1 MALPRL
7 PALLRRIPCW
17 QLTSTRL
24 TLLLAGLFVALY
36 NGAFYR
42 SLAQAENLASALGF
56 FFAISLSVL
65 LLTITS
71 LLLSLFVLPRIAKPI
86 LIFILCTAACVA
98 YFMDTYGMVIHT
110 TMVQNTFETD
120 LREVL
125 GLLNAKL
132 LGYFLVLGL
141 MPSILLLRAQLVF
154 GNYKQELLAK
164 LKLWGAGLLAILLSM
179 APLTAEYASF
189 FRNHKEVR
197 QKANPA
203 NVLVVTFNY
212 ATRPRKPSVIQP
224 LGEDAQLNGLGR
236 RQAKPTL
243 LVLVLGET
251 ARADRFS
258 INGYTRPTTPL
269 IAQQHVINYSQVYS
283 CGTETAVSVPCM
295 FSNLGRADYSDSKAK
310 ARENLLDLVKR
321 SHYSVLWRNNNSD
334 CKGVCKRVDYE
345 EMAWLR
351 EPGLC
356 NGDGCFDDIL
366 LFKLDEKLAAMPAG
380 NKMLVLH
387 QKGSHGPEYFRRY
400 PTSMEVFKPVCK
412 SNDLQTCSDEEL
424 NNSFDNSI
432 HYTDYFLNG
441 AIEWLKTK
449 SDQYNTAMVY
459 LSDHGESLGEKNL
472 YLHGMPYLLA
482 PKEQKHVPFFMW
494 FSPGFEQDNHISRS
508 CLLARGAWEYS
519 HDNLFHTTLSL
530 LNINTSLYR
539 PELDL
544 LQGCRTEGRLALQ

>member
-1 MALPRL
+1 
-7 PALLRRIPCW
+7 
-17 QLTSTRL
+17 
-24 TLLLAGLFVALY
+24 
-36 NGAFYR
+36 
-42 SLAQAENLASALGF
+42 
-56 FFAISLSVL
+56 
-65 LLTITS
+65 
-71 LLLSLFVLPRIAKPI
+71 
-86 LIFILCTAACVA
+86 
-98 YFMDTYGMVIHT
+98 
-110 TMVQNTFETD
+110 
-120 LREVL
+120 
-125 GLLNAKL
+125 
-132 LGYFLVLGL
+132 
-141 MPSILLLRAQLVF
+141 
-154 GNYKQELLAK
+154 
-164 LKLWGAGLLAILLSM
+164 
-179 APLTAEYASF
+179 
-189 FRNHKEVR
+189 
-197 QKANPA
+197 
-203 NVLVVTFNY
+203 
-212 ATRPRKPSVIQP
+212 
-224 LGEDAQLNGLGR
+224 
-236 RQAKPTL
+236 
-243 LVLVLGET
+243 
-251 ARADRFS
+251 
-258 INGYTRPTTPL
+258 
-269 IAQQHVINYSQVYS
+269 
-283 CGTETAVSVPCM
+283 M